1 MTGLVILRS
10 EVLVILRSEV
20 LVILRSE
27 VLVILRSEATKDL
40 LYFVFL
46 RKMRKFRVI
55 MIETLKDTRNLP
67 DSALEELLE
76 SHDATLAQRLKDTAR
91 EVCLKVKGP
100 EVLIRG
106 LIEWS
111 NVCRNN
117 CLYCGIRRSRLGV
130 PRYSL
135 TAEQILECCER
146 VWNDGIPTFVLQGGE
161 NPAAAEGLIPTIK
174 EIRRRYPSAAIT
186 LSLGELPFELY
197 AALKEAGANR
207 YLLRHE
213 TANPE
218 HYASLH
224 PAGMRQESRL
234 ACIREL
240 KRLGYETGMGMMVG
254 SPGQTTLNLIEDLRL
269 MQEMAP
275 HMIGIGPFIPQ
286 DGTPFENCPSGS
298 AETTLRLI
306 AIMRLMFPEANI
318 PATTALAT
326 LVPGGKQIGIQ
337 AGANVIMNVYTPI
350 TERRKYSLYK
360 GKTAV

>member
-1 MTGLVILRS
+1 MLRMTGWLNFD
-10 EVLVILRSEV
+10 
-20 LVILRSE
+20 
-27 VLVILRSEATKDL
+27 K
-40 LYFVFL
+40 L
-46 RKMRKFRVI
+46 RKMRKFRDN
-55 MIETLKDTRNLP
+55 MIETLKNTRNLP

-76 SHDATLAQRLKDTAR
+76 SPDAALSVRLKDTAR

-100 EVLIRG
+100 EVLIRA

-111 NVCRNN
+111 NVCRND
-117 CLYCGIRRSRLGV
+117 CLYCGIRRSRADV

-135 TAEQILECCER
+135 SPEEILQCCEAA
-146 VWNDGIPTFVLQGGE
+146 WKDGVPTFVLQGGE
-161 NPAAAEGLIPTIK
+161 NPAAAEGLVPIVRTIR
-174 EIRRRYPSAAIT
+174 ERFPSAAIT

-218 HYASLH
+218 HYARLH
-224 PAGMRQESRL
+224 PAGMRLETRL

-254 SPGQTTLNLIEDLRL
+254 SPGQTTRNLIEDLRL
-269 MQEMAP
+269 MQEIGP

-286 DGTPFENCPSGS
+286 DGTPFENCPAGS

-306 AIMRLMFPEANI
+306 AIMRLMFPDANI

-326 LVPGGKQIGIQ
+326 LLPSGKQAGIQ
-337 AGANVIMNVYTPI
+337 AGANVIMNVYTPLK
-350 TERRKYSLYK
+350 ERKKYDLYK
-360 GKTAV
+360 GKTDV